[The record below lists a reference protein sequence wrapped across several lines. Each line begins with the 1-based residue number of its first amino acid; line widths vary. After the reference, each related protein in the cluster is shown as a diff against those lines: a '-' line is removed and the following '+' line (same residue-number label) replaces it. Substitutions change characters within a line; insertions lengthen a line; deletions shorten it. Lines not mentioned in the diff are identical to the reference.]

1 MEQNGMKI
9 KTPTTEELQIWENFK
24 EEIMPD
30 VIDTFVS
37 EEIYEKV
44 TSAIN
49 E

>member
-1 MEQNGMKI
+1 MKI
-9 KTPTTEELQIWENFK
+9 TTPTAEQLKIWEDFK

-44 TSAIN
+44 NSAIN